1 MMVIGSRRPAPTRA
15 KAKAKSAAAPGKG
28 WEIFWTLMGLAY
40 YHDHRSGVTQWHC
53 PPELQPQR
61 EEPEA
66 AEPPEA
72 RSAKRAKKLSF
83 VEKQQLLTETQLLP
97 LDPLSAELWGRDADE
112 AYEGMIQHLF
122 PRPSGVPNH
131 ANRKEARVAVGLRKL
146 RPSTVAAVRRREALM
161 RTRAK
166 DRLGYGRAKAAG
178 RAAGSGHVQKRR
190 RSTTI
195 VGGYSSASSE
205 D

>member
-1 MMVIGSRRPAPTRA
+1 MVIGTRRPAQTRA
-15 KAKAKSAAAPGKG
+15 KAQAKSAAAPGKG

-66 AEPPEA
+66 AEPPKA
-72 RSAKRAKKLSF
+72 RPTKRATKLSF
-83 VEKQQLLTETQLLP
+83 AEKQQLLTETQLLP
-97 LDPLSAELWGRDADE
+97 LDPLSAELWGRDANE

-122 PRPSGVPNH
+122 PRPSAVPNH

-146 RPSTVAAVRRREALM
+146 RPSTVAAVRRREELM
-161 RTRAK
+161 RTRA
-166 DRLGYGRAKAAG
+166 RGFLSYGKP
-178 RAAGSGHVQKRR
+178 RAAGSTAGKGPVRGRR

-195 VGGYSSASSE
+195 VGGYSSDSSR